1 MQLLSVKTNN
11 KQIIQYKIM
20 NTNEEFEMLDL
31 KQRLLFKVLQ
41 IGYCEVFQYR
51 IIS

>member
-1 MQLLSVKTNN
+1 
-11 KQIIQYKIM
+11 M